1 MKRVLLVED
10 HGSFRR
16 ALAIFLER
24 EMDLEVVGEARSVVA
39 GRGLARDG
47 TEFDV
52 AVVDL
57 GLPDGDGMDLICD
70 LRRARPRASILVLTV
85 SLEQDRLARARKAGA
100 DEILGKETNL
110 EKLAAT
116 VKCLAGTQ

>member
-10 HGSFRR
+10 HSSFRR

-24 EMDLEVVGEARSVVA
+24 ETDLEVVGEAGSVA
-39 GRGLARDG
+39 EGRRFARDG
-47 TEFDV
+47 TGFDV

-57 GLPDGDGMDLICD
+57 GLPDGDGVDLVRD
-70 LRRARPRASILVLTV
+70 LRRERPEASILVLTV
-85 SLEQDRLARARKAGA
+85 SLEQDRLARAREAGA

-110 EKLAAT
+110 EKLIAT
-116 VKCLAGTQ
+116 VKRLAGA